1 MYTDFFPE
9 RLANLRTKKDVSARD
24 MSLSLGQSENYINM
38 IENKKSFPSMAIFFV
53 ICEYFHITPQEF
65 FEIGND
71 NPEKLNDVILDLKKL
86 DDNSLTHIAEVIK
99 ELARK

>member
-53 ICEYFHITPQEF
+53 ICEYFNITPQEF
-65 FEIGND
+65 FETGND
-71 NPEKLNDVILDLKKL
+71 NPAKLNDVIADLKKL